1 MAATGDP
8 DPALGGPALTA
19 LMSGPERMEVDLGA
33 LAERADA
40 ERDRLRELLAGSCAR
55 IDPGRPPL
63 EVARELVRD
72 HPDAGGVIDAARHWT
87 ERAIEFTR
95 GRDPGP
101 YHDGGGPV
109 GLAPPPPRRGVG
121 LTAGGGP

>member
-1 MAATGDP
+1 
-8 DPALGGPALTA
+8 
-19 LMSGPERMEVDLGA
+19 MEVDLGA

-72 HPDAGGVIDAARHWT
+72 HPDADGVIDAARPLDGAGDRLHPG
-87 ERAIEFTR
+87 TR
-95 GRDPGP
+95 SCSLP
-101 YHDGGGPV
+101 
-109 GLAPPPPRRGVG
+109 
-121 LTAGGGP
+121 